1 MNDEHSPYADK
12 ATSRIRHSDRFN
24 SLDDPIAPARG
35 IAHAVAFSV
44 AIIAGILLSM
54 WFFAGLG
61 GEIDVL
67 GYISDAACK

>member
-1 MNDEHSPYADK
+1 MSDEHSPYEIYEIDV
-12 ATSRIRHSDRFN
+12 SG

-44 AIIAGILLSM
+44 AIIVGAVLAT

-67 GYISDAACK
+67 SYISSAVCK